1 MIVTIEDFRQISSP
15 RFCELVQKTGSKVIT
30 NSVTLAGVEV
40 FLQNHNPRTEADFLS
55 GVNYIG
61 FVFQQQLG
69 GLKIK
74 ENDILRDEETGID
87 YEVVE
92 DPNSKDYNRDYE
104 GFYRL
109 KLKRRYAS

>member
-1 MIVTIEDFRQISSP
+1 MITIEDFRQIHRP
-15 RFCELVQKTGSKVIT
+15 RFCELVQKTGGKVIT
-30 NSVTLAGVEV
+30 SNVTLAGIEV
-40 FLQNHNPRTEADFLS
+40 FLQNHNPRTEADIIS

-61 FVFQQQLG
+61 FVFQEQLG
-69 GLKIK
+69 GIKIR

-92 DPNSKDYNRDYE
+92 DPNFKDYNYDFE
-104 GFYRL
+104 NFYRL